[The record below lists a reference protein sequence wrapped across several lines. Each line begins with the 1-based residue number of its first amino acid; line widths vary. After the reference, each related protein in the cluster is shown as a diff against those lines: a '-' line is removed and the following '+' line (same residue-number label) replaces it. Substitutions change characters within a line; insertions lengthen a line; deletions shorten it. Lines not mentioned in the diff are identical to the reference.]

1 MNDKIIP
8 MFEQQCEV
16 SQTTSSYN
24 AFDIYLDEE
33 IKDPTYYRHAFQ
45 VLRSAQRGDLV
56 RLYISSHGGNLNSAL
71 IFKNCIEACE
81 ADVIAIIEAEAYS
94 AASLIALSCP
104 GIEVKPY
111 ATMMLHSA
119 SFGSGGSVQNVRDH
133 VEFTGRHAES
143 LMEEVYAD
151 FISPLEMEDLKKG
164 RELWFDYKQIGERL
178 DAMFEARALK
188 DEESCECGECDL
200 NPEEPFDLKTMI
212 KEAVQEALAERE
224 QVSATDKPVAKPQRP
239 SRAKNPTTER
249 VDKKLKEDLTTAIKD
264 VVK

>member
-45 VLRSAQRGDLV
+45 VLRSSQRGDLV
-56 RLYISSHGGNLNSAL
+56 RIFISSHGGNLNSAL

-188 DEESCECGECDL
+188 QEESCECGECSLDG
-200 NPEEPFDLKTMI
+200 EEGEFVEGGFDLKTMI
-212 KEAVQEALAERE
+212 KEAVQEALAERDVKQE
-224 QVSATDKPVAKPQRP
+224 VVINVGETKPKRPPRPKKPSTD
-239 SRAKNPTTER
+239 
-249 VDKKLKEDLTTAIKD
+249 DGI

>member
-16 SQTTSSYN
+16 SQTISSYN

-45 VLRSAQRGDLV
+45 VLRSSQRGDLV
-56 RLYISSHGGNLNSAL
+56 RIYISSHGGNLNSAL

-188 DEESCECGECDL
+188 QEESCECGECSLDG
-200 NPEEPFDLKTMI
+200 EEGESVEGGFDLKTMI

-224 QVSATDKPVAKPQRP
+224 VKQEVVINVGETKPKRP
-239 SRAKNPTTER
+239 SRAKKPELSENPQ
-249 VDKKLKEDLTTAIKD
+249 LG
-264 VVK
+264 